1 MPRFNTLRLKP
12 ESDVNL
18 QAGFDAALAEQ
29 AGDEAKQRLEER
41 GEQPDRDVQSALEG
55 LTESAEG
62 RPRNERGQF
71 VAAEP
76 ESPEEPEEPAAP
88 AEEEPEVEEAPV
100 EPSPLEKQLT
110 DAQQFIGRQSNEVR
124 ELREQIAKLEGRFE
138 ERSSQPEAPPTPL
151 VGGEYEALEEMVEE
165 RGGAATIQHLVQI
178 GRGDLIDSALE
189 AWAAEPEE
197 AGKAAVFAARYYSA
211 LAAQDAEPAEPATP
225 AQPDPALQGM
235 IQERQIADA
244 ASIVQGELEEAQ
256 EGSWALIKPVLA
268 QTLSE
273 APEAIQKMVV
283 SEDANTRVEGLRVA
297 AALAKGRVIADATA
311 KAKEDQ
317 AAQNKAAK
325 QSAQVATSSL
335 RPVEEG
341 KAKPISEMSKEE
353 IHETFRK
360 SLLAT
365 ETTSVADGLTGI

>member
-1 MPRFNTLRLKP
+1 MP
-12 ESDVNL
+12 DVNT
-18 QAGFDAALAEQ
+18 QGGFDALLAEQ

-41 GEQPDRDVQSALEG
+41 EEQPDRDVQGALEMQ
-55 LTESAEG
+55 TESAEG
-62 RPRNERGQF
+62 RPRDEHGRF

-88 AEEEPEVEEAPV
+88 EEEEPEAEEVPP

-124 ELREQIAKLEGRFE
+124 ELREQVAKLEGRFE
-138 ERSSQPEAPPTPL
+138 ERSSQPEAPPAPL
-151 VGGEYEALEEMVEE
+151 TGGEYEALEEMVEA

-178 GRGDLIDSALE
+178 GRGDLIDDALE
-189 AWAAEPEE
+189 AWAEEEP
-197 AGKAAVFAARYYSA
+197 GKAAVFGARYYGA
-211 LAAQDAEPAEPATP
+211 LAAQDAEPEEPATP
-225 AQPDPALQGM
+225 AQPDPALQSM

-317 AAQNKAAK
+317 ATQSKAAK
-325 QSAQVATSSL
+325 QAAQVATGSL

-341 KAKPISEMSKEE
+341 KAKPISEMSREE